1 MDVQRCRGGRH
12 NAVRLGAVNIATCG
26 HAGVLELLSAQN
38 VVGVTRPSTTV
49 STHRQ
54 AGCDQRLQGL
64 LTVGVLSAHKVD
76 GVLAHGDNRAVGV
89 VGVRHVEHLE
99 ALLTQVLRIQR
110 AVACQRTQVV
120 QVLFG
125 VAHAAHFVVE
135 PGAVANTGGLQQVP
149 PFAGEHIALNDQ
161 HNIGAEL
168 VESVNSLTGCLRCE
182 AFRAVLLGQLVGK
195 LVEDALGQSTR
206 RIVDVGAHF
215 VSVHFQ
221 GCLNCLPVPV
231 ECG

>member
-1 MDVQRCRGGRH
+1 M
-12 NAVRLGAVNIATCG
+12 
-26 HAGVLELLSAQN
+26 
-38 VVGVTRPSTTV
+38 
-49 STHRQ
+49 
-54 AGCDQRLQGL
+54 
-64 LTVGVLSAHKVD
+64 
-76 GVLAHGDNRAVGV
+76 
-89 VGVRHVEHLE
+89 
-99 ALLTQVLRIQR
+99 
-110 AVACQRTQVV
+110 V

-135 PGAVANTGGLQQVP
+135 PGAVANAGGLQQVP

>member
-1 MDVQRCRGGRH
+1 M
-12 NAVRLGAVNIATCG
+12 
-26 HAGVLELLSAQN
+26 
-38 VVGVTRPSTTV
+38 
-49 STHRQ
+49 
-54 AGCDQRLQGL
+54 
-64 LTVGVLSAHKVD
+64 
-76 GVLAHGDNRAVGV
+76 
-89 VGVRHVEHLE
+89 
-99 ALLTQVLRIQR
+99 LRIQR
-110 AVACQRTQVV
+110 AVACQRAQVM

-125 VAHAAHFVVE
+125 IAHTAHFVVE

-161 HNIGAEL
+161 HNIGAEF
-168 VESVNSLTGCLRCE
+168 VESVNRLTSSLSSE
-182 AFRAVLLGQLVGK
+182 AFGAVLLGQFVGK